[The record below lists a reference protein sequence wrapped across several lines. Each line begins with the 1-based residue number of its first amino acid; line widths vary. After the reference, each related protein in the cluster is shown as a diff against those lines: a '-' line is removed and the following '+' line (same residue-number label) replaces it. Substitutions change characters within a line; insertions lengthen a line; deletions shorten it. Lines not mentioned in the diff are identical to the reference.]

1 MTAAPSVVCGL
12 HPVTAP
18 PAGRNLLSGRWVGRR
33 LLSCA
38 TVLLALAACGRGAG
52 VGERASDAVA
62 TVDSTVGVQRATDTV
77 EALGDT
83 AGRTTAPPT
92 SAAGTTADTADAARA
107 SEVSLVPTLDSL
119 RLEVRRLSAMV
130 ESSTRSVDS
139 VLALSRVDS
148 AAGAGGTTDSAIAQ
162 GGRVLQGAA
171 ETAKSYGLRAFWAMI
186 VLILTFFVV
195 QGTAYALNALSERSA
210 ERRLF
215 FKRIVPI
222 ARIVLWAF
230 AIYFVIRVVFAVDAR
245 GLLAA
250 AAAVGVAI
258 GFAAQDILK
267 NIFGGLVIVFDQP
280 FQVGDKI
287 QVGNSYGEV
296 VSIGLRST
304 RIVTPDDSLV
314 SVPNSQIVDTQV
326 SSANSGALDCQ
337 VVTDLYLPGFVDEA
351 EAKRIAYQAAAS
363 SKYVYL
369 QKPIVVLVKDEFKE
383 TFLTHLKVKAYVLDA
398 RYEFVFMSDVTE
410 RARAEFRRH
419 GLLTPTDGA
428 RAWVNLAGAGDAVE
442 GASAPGDAGGRR

>member
-1 MTAAPSVVCGL
+1 M
-12 HPVTAP
+12 
-18 PAGRNLLSGRWVGRR
+18 
-33 LLSCA
+33 
-38 TVLLALAACGRGAG
+38 
-52 VGERASDAVA
+52 
-62 TVDSTVGVQRATDTV
+62 
-77 EALGDT
+77 
-83 AGRTTAPPT
+83 
-92 SAAGTTADTADAARA
+92 
-107 SEVSLVPTLDSL
+107 PTLDSL

-148 AAGAGGTTDSAIAQ
+148 AAGSSETTDSVIAQ

-314 SVPNSQIVDTQV
+314 SVPNSQVVDTQV